1 MSFIITYLIA
11 MCVVSLLNACVLQVF
26 YSKQHNV
33 YFSAVFYAIVVA
45 NFGHLLLALSCS
57 LEGVIVANKVCY
69 LGACFL
75 PMFLFFAILRLCKLS
90 FPFWARS
97 LIVLFCM
104 VVFGLSL
111 TVGFSDIYYTSV
123 QYVSNNGIA
132 NYIPEF
138 GPAHILWNILLLG
151 FVLSD
156 IAVITYAA
164 FKRNNVSYK
173 NLIALTAIQAVT
185 IASFIVA
192 RHMQN
197 DMLLM
202 PLVYIIDEA
211 ILLVIFIRVK
221 KYDIVGCISNAVEE
235 GNEIGFVAF
244 SAKHLFLG
252 CNKIA
257 LRYFPELE
265 NFRIDHRVDKETQLG
280 RIFDMWLKSFDNGEH
295 FRTYSFKYGLRCYK
309 AFQRNLSD
317 TRFSKILLF
326 QIEDDTK
333 LQRYIKA
340 LDSSNDRLERAIKN
354 NASHI
359 QEIQEQMI
367 VSMSKMV
374 ESRDSCTGGHIK
386 RTSKVVEFLTDEIK
400 NGGEFQYS
408 GDFYKALVT
417 AAPMHDVG
425 KIAVDDEILRKK
437 GKFTPEEF
445 AVMKKHAAQG
455 AAIVE
460 NLLTRIEEPYF
471 VEIAKNVANYHH
483 ERWDGSGYPEG
494 LSGPDIP
501 FEARVMAVAD
511 VYDALVSKRCY
522 KERMSFEEANDI
534 IVNSMGTHF
543 DPSLKKYYLS
553 CREKLEKYYKSVEIN
568 E

>member
-1 MSFIITYLIA
+1 MSFVITYLIA
-11 MCVVSLLNACVLQVF
+11 MCVVSVVNACILQVF

-57 LEGVIVANKVCY
+57 LEGVLIANKVCY

-75 PMFLFFAILRLCKLS
+75 PMFLLFAILRLCKVA
-90 FPFWARS
+90 FPVWAKG
-97 LIVLFCM
+97 LLVLFCI

-111 TVGFSDIYYTSV
+111 TVGYSDIYYASV
-123 QYVSNNGIA
+123 QYVSENGIG
-132 NYIPEF
+132 NYIPVF

-156 IAVITYAA
+156 IAVIAYAA
-164 FKRNNVSYK
+164 LKRNNVSYK

-192 RHMQN
+192 RQMEN

-202 PLVYIIDEA
+202 PLVYVIDEV
-211 ILLVIFIRVK
+211 ILLIIFIRVK
-221 KYDIVGCISNAVEE
+221 KYDIVSCISNAVEK

-244 SAKHLFLG
+244 SANHLFLG
-252 CNKIA
+252 CNRIA
-257 LRYFPELE
+257 LRYFPELD
-265 NFRIDHRVDKETQLG
+265 NFRVDHLIDTESKLG
-280 RIFDMWLKSFDNGEH
+280 SIFGNWLDSFDKGEH
-295 FRTYSFKYGLRCYK
+295 FRTYTFEYGTRCYK
-309 AFQRNLSD
+309 AFQRNMTDSK
-317 TRFSKILLF
+317 FSKILLF

-340 LDSSNDRLERAIKN
+340 LDTSNDKLERAIKN

-359 QEIQEQMI
+359 QAIQEQMI

-374 ESRDSCTGGHIK
+374 ESRDSSTGGHIK
-386 RTSKVVEFLTDEIK
+386 RTSKVINILTDAIRNGDEFLYSDE
-400 NGGEFQYS
+400 
-408 GDFYKALVT
+408 FYRALVS

-425 KIAVDDEILRKK
+425 KIAVDDQILRKK
-437 GKFTPEEF
+437 GRFTQDEF
-445 AVMKKHAAQG
+445 DVMKKHAEQG

-460 NLLTRIEEPYF
+460 NLLTPIEEPYF

-483 ERWDGSGYPEG
+483 ERWDGSGYPQG
-494 LSGPDIP
+494 LSGVAIP

-522 KERMSFEEANDI
+522 KERMSFEEANEI
-534 IVNSMGTHF
+534 ILDSMGTHF

-553 CREKLEKYYKSVEIN
+553 CRDKLEEYYTSVEAG
-568 E
+568 

>member
-1 MSFIITYLIA
+1 
-11 MCVVSLLNACVLQVF
+11 MCVVSMLNACVLQVF

-75 PMFLFFAILRLCKLS
+75 PMFLFFAILRLCKFTL
-90 FPFWARS
+90 PLWARS
-97 LIVLFCM
+97 LIVMFCM

-111 TVGFSDIYYTSV
+111 TVGYSDIYYASV
-123 QYVSNNGIA
+123 EYISVNGIA
-132 NYIPEF
+132 NYIPVF
-138 GPAHILWNILLLG
+138 GPAHVLWNILLLG
-151 FVLSD
+151 FVISD
-156 IAVITYAA
+156 VAVIAYAA
-164 FKRNNVSYK
+164 LRRNNVSYK
-173 NLIALTAIQAVT
+173 NLIALASIQAVT
-185 IASFIVA
+185 IGSFIVA

-202 PLVYIIDEA
+202 PLVYIIDEV
-211 ILLVIFIRVK
+211 ILLVIFVRLK
-221 KYDIVGCISNAVEE
+221 KYDIVSCISNAVEE

-244 SAKHLFLG
+244 STNHHFLG
-252 CNKIA
+252 CNRIA
-257 LRYFPELE
+257 LSYFPELE
-265 NFRIDHRVDKETQLG
+265 DFRVDHKVEAHSLLG
-280 RIFDMWLKSFDNGEH
+280 NIFDMWLKSFDKGDH
-295 FRTYSFKYGLRCYK
+295 FRTYSFHYGERCYK
-309 AFQRNLSD
+309 AFQRKVSNSK
-317 TRFSKILLF
+317 FSNILLY

-359 QEIQEQMI
+359 QAIQEQMI
-367 VSMSKMV
+367 VSMSKLV

-386 RTSKVVEFLTDEIK
+386 RTSKVVEILTDEIK
-400 NGGEFQYS
+400 HGDEFQYS
-408 GDFYKALVT
+408 CDFYKALVT

-425 KIAVDDEILRKK
+425 KIAVEDQILRKK
-437 GKFTPEEF
+437 GRFTSEEF
-445 AVMKKHAAQG
+445 NVMKKHAAQG

-460 NLLTRIEEPYF
+460 NLLTPIEEPYF

-494 LSGPDIP
+494 LRGMDIP

-522 KERMSFEEANDI
+522 KEKMSFEEANNI
-534 IVNSMGTHF
+534 IVQSMGTHF

-553 CREKLEKYYKSVEIN
+553 CREKLEQYYKSVVA
-568 E
+568 